1 MTTDKSR
8 NRKLGMQTSIT
19 EAQTAERLLRA
30 GCTVAEL
37 ADTLQFSTKKAGEV
51 IKVLRR
57 LGCEIPE
64 ASAGI
69 VEAWTYRMTSRS
81 RLFARYNDFE
91 KSLLIQ

>member
-8 NRKLGMQTSIT
+8 NRKLGMQTAIA

-30 GCTVAEL
+30 GCTVTEL
-37 ADTLQFSTKKAGEV
+37 AESLQCSTKKAREI

-64 ASAGI
+64 APAGI
-69 VEAWTYRMTSRS
+69 REEWAYKMTGKS
-81 RLFARYNDFE
+81 RLFARYE
-91 KSLLIQ
+91 

>member
-1 MTTDKSR
+1 MNDDKSR

-30 GCTVAEL
+30 GCTVTEL
-37 ADTLQFSTKKAGEV
+37 AESLQCSTKKAREI

-64 ASAGI
+64 APAGI
-69 VEAWTYRMTSRS
+69 TEAWVYRMTTRS
-81 RLFARYNDFE
+81 RLFRP
-91 KSLLIQ
+91 I